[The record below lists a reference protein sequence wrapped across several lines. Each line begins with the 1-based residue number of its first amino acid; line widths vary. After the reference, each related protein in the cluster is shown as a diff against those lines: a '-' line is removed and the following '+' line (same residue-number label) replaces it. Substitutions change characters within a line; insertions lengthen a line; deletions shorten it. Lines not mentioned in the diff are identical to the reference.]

1 MRCREVLVESM
12 AAATR
17 GGEKVAPK
25 RTENASTP
33 GFVCRFNG
41 IYIDYSFYRAGFDR
55 WVLQMPNIDV
65 FVVFGRSRAST
76 EDCAKRDFPFG
87 GK

>member
-1 MRCREVLVESM
+1 MRCREVLVEPM
-12 AAATR
+12 AAAR
-17 GGEKVAPK
+17 GAGKKWHTK
-25 RTENASTP
+25 RTENASNL
-33 GFVCRFNG
+33 GFVYKFNG

-87 GK
+87 GT